1 MHTDASSGSL
11 IAVLKWWMRE
21 GGSRYPRGEGGVAPN
36 GRGTVSERGG
46 QYVAIG
52 ACRIIVFMHR
62 TWDFFF
68 KKPKCF
74 EQRCLYKEGAARQQL
89 LF

>member
-36 GRGTVSERGG
+36 GRGTVSEREG

-62 TWDFFF
+62 TWDLK

>member
-36 GRGTVSERGG
+36 GRGTVSEREG
-46 QYVAIG
+46 QYVSSG

-62 TWDFFF
+62 TWDL
-68 KKPKCF
+68 KKQKQVF
-74 EQRCLYKEGAARQQL
+74 
-89 LF
+89 